1 MHFSLPP
8 GFCTHLHLGEVSKT
22 VEWIKGW
29 GWGPSP
35 VWTWVQIQA
44 DFGGRSFWNPRRH
57 STEVAPGSLPKVR
70 SLCADGLLVCGS
82 LPTWRWVL
90 QWTAGQW
97 PAAPELTGLAAS
109 PSAPS
114 HCRCLWPAPAIRG
127 ASHLCCSL
135 GSRPDTSSGPQEL
148 VSGGCRRPGV
158 GPRPSNW
165 PQSFSGKDTGALF
178 WVLLAGGGTA
188 AAQCSSWLCTSGGP

>member
-8 GFCTHLHLGEVSKT
+8 GFCTHLHLGVVSKT

-35 VWTWVQIQA
+35 VWTWVQIQT

-57 STEVAPGSLPKVR
+57 STEVVPGSLPKVC
-70 SLCADGLLVCGS
+70 SLCADGPSVCGS

-90 QWTAGQW
+90 LWTAGQW

-114 HCRCLWPAPAIRG
+114 QVSLASPCHPGSLPPLLQPWQPAR
-127 ASHLCCSL
+127 HLFRAARISVRWL
-135 GSRPDTSSGPQEL
+135 QETD
-148 VSGGCRRPGV
+148 V

-188 AAQCSSWLCTSGGP
+188 AAQCSSWRCTSGGP